1 MLGVEKTLLS
11 QFFIPLVST
20 AFLFGLAYVRLVMPV
35 VKAAGEAFSKGEG
48 ARAPLLGRVV
58 EALLI
63 LGETYLQGAWSAYC
77 ATVTILAMHN
87 YSAGH
92 RWVFYLFA
100 FILCE
105 GVLGYIARREP
116 AERFFLTLRSVL
128 PMGAFVVFIMRPS
141 FLTSLYGWL
150 TAVVSKGLL

>member
-1 MLGVEKTLLS
+1 LLAH
-11 QFFIPLVST
+11 FFIPLLST
-20 AFLFGLAYVRLVMPV
+20 AFLFAIAYVRLLVPV
-35 VKAAGEAFSKGEG
+35 VRAAGEAFGGEG
-48 ARAPLLGRVV
+48 GSAPKPLGKAVQALFVV
-58 EALLI
+58 A
-63 LGETYLQGAWSAYC
+63 ETYIQGAWSAYC

-100 FILCE
+100 FVLCE

-128 PMGAFVVFIMRPS
+128 PMGAFVVFIMRPT
-141 FLTSLYGWL
+141 FLMSVYGWL
-150 TAVVSKGLL
+150 AHVVSKGAL

>member
-1 MLGVEKTLLS
+1 LLS
-11 QFFIPLVST
+11 EFFIPLVST
-20 AFLFGLAYVRLVMPV
+20 AFIFAIVYVRLVMPV

-48 ARAPLLGRVV
+48 AKAPLLGRIV
-58 EALLI
+58 EALLV

-77 ATVTILAMHN
+77 ATITILAMHN

-100 FILCE
+100 FCLCE
-105 GVLGYIARREP
+105 GVLGYIARKEP

-128 PMGAFVVFIMRPS
+128 PMGAFVMFVMRPPFMMS
-141 FLTSLYGWL
+141 IYGWL
-150 TAVVSKGLL
+150 ASIVSKGAL